1 MPIYGYSPILK
12 NLCEYLMTGYSSSET
27 EFRITRFEKTD
38 LQEEIWIKRTGLGQ
52 SIFENIINPTADSQF
67 RDHFFND
74 WFTLMQS
81 FVQLNPDYLLARDIR
96 SVFEIEAEKLAN
108 IIAPNYASISEND
121 SFTGERL
128 TGIPDTD
135 EELINFRKIYWKQH
149 ILNVT
154 ENIVKLAIEKY
165 NHDKSVDE
173 KWFEYLLNP
182 AISDEEKIEKMDLRD
197 LGFYFGNGPY
207 QP

>member
-1 MPIYGYSPILK
+1 
-12 NLCEYLMTGYSSSET
+12 
-27 EFRITRFEKTD
+27 
-38 LQEEIWIKRTGLGQ
+38 
-52 SIFENIINPTADSQF
+52 
-67 RDHFFND
+67 
-74 WFTLMQS
+74 MQS
-81 FVQLNPDYLLARDIR
+81 FVQLIPDYLLARDIR

-108 IIAPNYASISEND
+108 IIAPNYASISENN
-121 SFTGERL
+121 SLTGERL

-165 NHDKSVDE
+165 NHDKSIDE
-173 KWFEYLLNP
+173 KWFDYLLNP
-182 AISDEEKIEKMDLRD
+182 AISDEEKIQKMDLRD
-197 LGFYFGNGPY
+197 LGFYFGNGPD